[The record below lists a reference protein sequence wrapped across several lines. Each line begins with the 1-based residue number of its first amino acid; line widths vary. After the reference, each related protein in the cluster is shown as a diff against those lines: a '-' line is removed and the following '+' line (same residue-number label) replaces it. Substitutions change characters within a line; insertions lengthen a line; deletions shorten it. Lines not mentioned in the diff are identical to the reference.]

1 MDGFTEFLIGLV
13 CILAFALV
21 YQRKAFLR
29 DMYEVE
35 TTYDQRMEAFRRSLD
50 AAGDA
55 SAGLRRQ
62 LQIACEE
69 LGASQLQVDEL
80 TREKADLLQ
89 CNLDLQRIVMM
100 RGEIIKC
107 LSPYQAIRSTMPW
120 GKN

>member
-1 MDGFTEFLIGLV
+1 MSGFNEFLIGLV
-13 CILAFALV
+13 CILAFVLV
-21 YQRKAFLR
+21 YQRKAFVR

-62 LQIACEE
+62 LQVACEE
-69 LGASQLQVDEL
+69 LGASQLQVESL
-80 TREKADLLQ
+80 AREKADLLQ
-89 CNLDLQRIVMM
+89 CNLELQRTVIL
-100 RGEIIKC
+100 RGEIIKY